1 MVDCFHSSPNRHEQH
16 MEESPVPFVIHEL
29 WQTGSADSAFGHTA
43 HLQMGL
49 LPWTCPCA
57 GSRGFLKR
65 HRAWEAALAEP
76 CHVNCRSYFYA
87 AKWAMFTASLPPSLS
102 DMFTVSSQTV
112 CVWTYIYVELLQLKL
127 MSTLLTGWVLLT
139 ELNIIWWCDVQMV
152 ICTLDFSITA
162 VISRAS
168 PAVRMNHTINPV
180 T

>member
-1 MVDCFHSSPNRHEQH
+1 MKNIVNCKLHQNSEFHSWALQSYRMLDCFHSSPSRHEQH

-76 CHVNCRSYFYA
+76 CHVNCRCYLYA
-87 AKWAMFTASLPPSLS
+87 ANWAMFTASLPPSLS
-102 DMFTVSSQTV
+102 DMFTVPVKLFVSGHISMLNCFSS
-112 CVWTYIYVELLQLKL
+112 
-127 MSTLLTGWVLLT
+127 
-139 ELNIIWWCDVQMV
+139 N
-152 ICTLDFSITA
+152 
-162 VISRAS
+162 
-168 PAVRMNHTINPV
+168 
-180 T
+180 